1 MFLGRTG
8 SAALLL
14 CKPSPMLKCWS
25 VVWLAVSEV
34 ACLTHVRVMV
44 SPTTPRG
51 CAASCRF
58 WTAHEV
64 AAISSHSGIS
74 LSGLACTAAVGVWT
88 IDHEGPWSPQQLLD
102 SAFVHAVG
110 RLQSAPAN
118 KLWIWVA
125 SSAQQAEQCTCLP
138 LQDSCQLPLWP
149 HLALHVQ
156 SNEGGLLE
164 ELHLAFQLP
173 FLHGKTFCGQHPLH
187 DLQTSIHMMR
197 GWIGISSLKPKY
209 SKPDLLQADVAKHQ
223 RTCCSASQ
231 VLTPTHFH
239 LLPLRSGSTRLADDQ

>member
-1 MFLGRTG
+1 
-8 SAALLL
+8 
-14 CKPSPMLKCWS
+14 MLKCWS
-25 VVWLAVSEV
+25 VVWLAVLEV
-34 ACLTHVRVMV
+34 ACLTHLRVMV
-44 SPTTPRG
+44 SPTTPKG

-58 WTAHEV
+58 CTAHEV

-88 IDHEGPWSPQQLLD
+88 IDHEGPWSQQQLLD

-110 RLQSAPAN
+110 RLQFAPAN

-173 FLHGKTFCGQHPLH
+173 FLHGKNFWGQHPLH

-197 GWIGISSLKPKY
+197 GWIGNIKLKAQVQQARPAAGRCRKA
-209 SKPDLLQADVAKHQ
+209 SADLLQCLTSAHPHTLSPASPQMWQHQ
-223 RTCCSASQ
+223 IGRR
-231 VLTPTHFH
+231 PMK
-239 LLPLRSGSTRLADDQ
+239 GSTS